1 MLTSFIVLNSLDK
14 CINCFLGLKVMLFR
28 QLTTELLQ
36 NKEHTETAEVI
47 DS

>member
-1 MLTSFIVLNSLDK
+1 MLTSFIVLNSLGK

-36 NKEHTETAEVI
+36 NEERTETAQMI